1 MTEETSLYVG
11 RKLCGWVV
19 KRENR
24 LFVMINGWAGQEKE
38 SDRRDF
44 RENFFGYQH
53 GVCAYF
59 SKKEYMVKDDF
70 LGVFGWIGWRE
81 KCGREIGEKEM
92 KIKQNSKKK
101 KEINRRR
108 RSTRKCFLG

>member
-53 GVCAYF
+53 GVCLLF
-59 SKKEYMVKDDF
+59 QER
-70 LGVFGWIGWRE
+70 IHCER
-81 KCGREIGEKEM
+81 
-92 KIKQNSKKK
+92 
-101 KEINRRR
+101 
-108 RSTRKCFLG
+108 